1 MSKKNILVIYTGGT
15 IGMTEQ
21 FEGGPLIPFDFQNII
36 DHLPELKRITNSIDI
51 APFPHPYDSSDIQAN
66 VWGEIA
72 KLIQQHYQEYDGFVV
87 LHGTDTMA
95 YTASALS
102 FMLQDL
108 DKPVIFTGSQLPIGK
123 IRTDGKENL
132 ITAIEIACASNG
144 EKAMVQ
150 EVAICFG
157 AHLLR
162 GNRTTKFSAEGFEA
176 FQSPNF
182 PPLAEI
188 GVHIQYR
195 EELLLR
201 PKNTF
206 ACFTEFHRNVAVI
219 KIHPN
224 LNRSFF
230 EAIVDHALVDGIILE
245 TYGSGTIPQQS
256 WLLEGIKKW
265 ISQEKIIINIS
276 QCPQGIIDQALYKNA
291 QSLQEIGVLS
301 GRDMTTEA
309 AIAKLMFVMGHI
321 HDDPS
326 RIQQIES
333 AICGEMNEHSGPI
346 IQ

>member
-1 MSKKNILVIYTGGT
+1 MSKKNILIIYTGGT

-21 FEGGPLIPFDFQNII
+21 FEGGPLVPFDFHNIV

-51 APFPHPYDSSDIQAN
+51 APFTHPFDSSDIEAP
-66 VWGEIA
+66 VWKEIA
-72 KLIQQHYQEYDGFVV
+72 KIIQAHYHGYDGFVV

-102 FMLQDL
+102 FMLQGL
-108 DKPVIFTGSQLPIGK
+108 GKPVIFTGSQLPIGK

-132 ITAIEIACASNG
+132 ITAIEIACASDTDQP
-144 EKAMVQ
+144 MVQ

-195 EELLLR
+195 QELLLR
-201 PKNTF
+201 PSQAF
-206 ACFTEFHRNVAVI
+206 SCLTELNPRVAVI

-224 LNRSFF
+224 FNRSFF
-230 EAIVDHALVDGIILE
+230 EALVQYAKVDGIILE
-245 TYGSGTIPQQS
+245 TFGSGTIPQQD
-256 WLLEGIKKW
+256 WLLEGIKSW
-265 ISQEKIIINIS
+265 IQQEKIIINIS
-276 QCPQGIIDQALYKNA
+276 QCPQGIIDQDLYKNA
-291 QSLQEIGVLS
+291 QSLAKIGVLS

-309 AIAKLMFVMGHI
+309 AITKLMFVMGNI
-321 HDDPS
+321 IDYPKQV
-326 RIQQIES
+326 RKIEHS
-333 AICGEMNEHSGPI
+333 ICGEMNEDLNKN